1 MNALLGS
8 ILFKRFT
15 HKHHVQ
21 ILILIE
27 EANAFSFLKCLII
40 IYSCEQSRGY
50 DLSTR
55 RNVAYSLRWR
65 SAFCVFSSA
74 MLASISM

>member
-27 EANAFSFLKCLII
+27 EANAISFLKCLII
-40 IYSCEQSRGY
+40 
-50 DLSTR
+50 
-55 RNVAYSLRWR
+55 
-65 SAFCVFSSA
+65 
-74 MLASISM
+74 